1 MERRLID
8 PRIDLPTIDKYWE
21 SSVVPS
27 LTEYI
32 RILNLSPMFD
42 ADWASGGLMGDAVEL
57 VSQWIAAAQVPD
69 LTTAK
74 ALTASMAHLLVT
86 WPVQIENQQQ
96 GT

>member
-1 MERRLID
+1 
-8 PRIDLPTIDKYWE
+8 
-21 SSVVPS
+21 
-27 LTEYI
+27 
-32 RILNLSPMFD
+32 
-42 ADWASGGLMGDAVEL
+42 MGDAVEL